1 MAVCKVCGKEISG
14 DINGGINGGINGI
27 CEDCK
32 AYIGNESSDY
42 TDFGYSSCYSS
53 DNFDCDIDDMSDIL
67 VMTDDASRIVDDL
80 NSNDEKNSD
89 LYNDFKNSSI
99 KYKKFRI
106 DIYNDRRHRDDYR
119 KLVDFY
125 KDDIES
131 GLYKIGLASELEDDA
146 VIVDASRGVVIYE

>member
-14 DINGGINGGINGI
+14 DINGV
-27 CEDCK
+27 CEECK
-32 AYIGNESSDY
+32 DY
-42 TDFGYSSCYSS
+42 GLEYSSCYNP
-53 DNFDCDIDDMSDIL
+53 DNFEYEEDEFENITDNVYDVL

-99 KYKKFRI
+99 KYKKFRL
-106 DIYNDRRHRDDYR
+106 DIYNDRRHRDDYK

>member
-14 DINGGINGGINGI
+14 DINGV
-27 CEDCK
+27 CEECK
-32 AYIGNESSDY
+32 AYGLE
-42 TDFGYSSCYSS
+42 YSSCYNP
-53 DNFDCDIDDMSDIL
+53 DNFEYEEDEFENITDGAYDTL

-99 KYKKFRI
+99 KYKKFRL
-106 DIYNDRRHRDDYR
+106 DIYNDRRHRDDYK

>member
-14 DINGGINGGINGI
+14 DINGV
-27 CEDCK
+27 CEECK
-32 AYIGNESSDY
+32 AYGLE
-42 TDFGYSSCYSS
+42 YSSCYNP
-53 DNFDCDIDDMSDIL
+53 DNFEHEEDEFENITDDAYDTL

-99 KYKKFRI
+99 KYKKFRL
-106 DIYNDRRHRDDYR
+106 DIYNDRRHRDDYK

>member
-14 DINGGINGGINGI
+14 DINGV
-27 CEDCK
+27 CEECK
-32 AYIGNESSDY
+32 AYGLE
-42 TDFGYSSCYSS
+42 YSSCYNP
-53 DNFDCDIDDMSDIL
+53 DNFKYEEDEFENITDDAYDTL

-89 LYNDFKNSSI
+89 LYNDFRNSSI
-99 KYKKFRI
+99 KYKKFRL
-106 DIYNDRRHRDDYR
+106 DIYNDRRHRDDYK

>member
-14 DINGGINGGINGI
+14 DINGV
-27 CEDCK
+27 CEECK
-32 AYIGNESSDY
+32 DY
-42 TDFGYSSCYSS
+42 GLEYSSYYNP
-53 DNFDCDIDDMSDIL
+53 DNFEYEEDEFENITDDAYDTL

-89 LYNDFKNSSI
+89 LYNDFRNSSI
-99 KYKKFRI
+99 KYKKFRL
-106 DIYNDRRHRDDYR
+106 DIYNDRRHRDDYK

>member
-14 DINGGINGGINGI
+14 DINGV
-27 CEDCK
+27 CEECK
-32 AYIGNESSDY
+32 AYGLE
-42 TDFGYSSCYSS
+42 YSSCYNP
-53 DNFDCDIDDMSDIL
+53 DNFEHEEDEFENITDDAYDTL

-99 KYKKFRI
+99 KYKKFRL

>member
-14 DINGGINGGINGI
+14 DINGV
-27 CEDCK
+27 CEKCK
-32 AYIGNESSDY
+32 DY
-42 TDFGYSSCYSS
+42 GLEYSSCYNP
-53 DNFDCDIDDMSDIL
+53 DNFEYEGDEFENITDDAYDVL

-99 KYKKFRI
+99 KYKKFRL
-106 DIYNDRRHRDDYR
+106 DIYNDRRHRDDYK

-131 GLYKIGLASELEDDA
+131 GLYKIGLASELEDDT

>member
-14 DINGGINGGINGI
+14 DINGV
-27 CEDCK
+27 CEECK
-32 AYIGNESSDY
+32 AYGLE
-42 TDFGYSSCYSS
+42 YSSCYNP
-53 DNFDCDIDDMSDIL
+53 DNFEYEEDEFENITDNAYDTL

-99 KYKKFRI
+99 KYKKFRL
-106 DIYNDRRHRDDYR
+106 DIYNDRRHRDDYK

>member
-14 DINGGINGGINGI
+14 DINGV
-27 CEDCK
+27 CEECK
-32 AYIGNESSDY
+32 AYGLE
-42 TDFGYSSCYSS
+42 YSSCYNP
-53 DNFDCDIDDMSDIL
+53 DNFEYEEDEFENITDDAYDTL

-99 KYKKFRI
+99 KYKKFRL
-106 DIYNDRRHRDDYR
+106 DIYNDRRHRDDYK

>member
-14 DINGGINGGINGI
+14 DINGV
-27 CEDCK
+27 CEECK
-32 AYIGNESSDY
+32 DY
-42 TDFGYSSCYSS
+42 GLEYSSCYNP
-53 DNFDCDIDDMSDIL
+53 DNFKYEEDEFENITDDAYDTL

-99 KYKKFRI
+99 KYKKFRL
-106 DIYNDRRHRDDYR
+106 DIYNDRRHRDDYK

>member
-14 DINGGINGGINGI
+14 DINGV
-27 CEDCK
+27 CEECK
-32 AYIGNESSDY
+32 AYGLE
-42 TDFGYSSCYSS
+42 YSSCYNP
-53 DNFDCDIDDMSDIL
+53 DNFEYEEDEFDSITDNAYDVL

-99 KYKKFRI
+99 KYKKFRL
-106 DIYNDRRHRDDYR
+106 DIYNDRRHRDDYK